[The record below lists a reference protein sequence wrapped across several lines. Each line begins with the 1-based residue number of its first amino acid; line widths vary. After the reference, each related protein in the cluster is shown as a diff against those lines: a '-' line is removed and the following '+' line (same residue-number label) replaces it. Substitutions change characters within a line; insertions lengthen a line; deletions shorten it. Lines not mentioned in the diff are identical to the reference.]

1 MLSGF
6 PHLLFSQK
14 FRQENKE
21 MPRQEILPSLGQTAV
36 LPEAE
41 LSLVKNSCPALYGR
55 SLDRKYTVKES
66 HRSVVLGGRQGA
78 GAGLI

>member
-6 PHLLFSQK
+6 PHLPFSQK

-21 MPRQEILPSLGQTAV
+21 MPRQQEILPSLGQTAV

-41 LSLVKNSCPALYGR
+41 LSLVKNSCPAFYGR
-55 SLDRKYTVKES
+55 PLDRKYT
-66 HRSVVLGGRQGA
+66 Q
-78 GAGLI
+78 